1 MGSGASSHLSITSLV
16 ADFRKCLVKVGD
28 LVQVTDDASIIALRG
43 SVGIIT
49 RNLGKD
55 LTALIGG
62 SSFYYEV
69 DLSSNGTQIIKDK
82 ELVLLSEG
90 RKKKE

>member
-1 MGSGASSHLSITSLV
+1 MGSGNTLYLPSPSLV
-16 ADFRKCLVKVGD
+16 AVIGKCLVKVGD

-82 ELVLLSEG
+82 ELILLSEG
-90 RKKKE
+90 RKKNK